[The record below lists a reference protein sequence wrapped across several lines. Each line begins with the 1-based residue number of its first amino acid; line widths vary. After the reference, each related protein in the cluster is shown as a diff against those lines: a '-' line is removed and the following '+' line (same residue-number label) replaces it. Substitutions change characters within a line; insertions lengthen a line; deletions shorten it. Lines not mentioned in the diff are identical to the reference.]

1 MDITLEKIVSILLKG
16 FGSQKMEDIGFL
28 PFFMLM
34 VISLLSSMLISYLY
48 LKFYKNRATG
58 SQIHRSFP
66 LLGIAITA
74 IFICIQFSLPLSLG
88 LLGALSIVRF
98 RTPIKEPEEIGFIM
112 VVVASSICC
121 ATFNIL
127 FLGILL
133 TITYVGLLILKRGPR
148 YLKGRLDDG
157 MLLVTLPTGE
167 YRLKSAHIL
176 DYLDEKIP
184 RGKIESILENDDESV
199 ISYSFTHLKKNMLL
213 EVQSELNDIAAGIK
227 SNIFYNRRGEI

>member
-1 MDITLEKIVSILLKG
+1 MEMTFDKIVSMLLKG
-16 FGSQKMEDIGFL
+16 FGSQRMEDIGFL
-28 PFFMLM
+28 PFFLLM

-48 LKFYKNRATG
+48 LKFYRNRATG

-112 VVVASSICC
+112 VVVAASICC

-133 TITYVGLLILKRGPR
+133 AITYIGLLILTRGPHF
-148 YLKGRLDDG
+148 LKTRLDDG
-157 MLLVTLPTGE
+157 MLLVTVPADE
-167 YRLKSAHIL
+167 YRIKSANIL
-176 DYLDEKIP
+176 NYLDEKIP
-184 RGKIESILENDDESV
+184 RGKIESILESEEESV
-199 ISYSFTHLKKNMLL
+199 ISYSFNQINKNMLL
-213 EVQSELNDIAAGIK
+213 QMQSELNELAAGLK
-227 SNIFYNRRGEI
+227 SNVFFNRIGDV

>member
-28 PFFMLM
+28 PFLLLM

-112 VVVASSICC
+112 VVVAASICC

-133 TITYVGLLILKRGPR
+133 AITYAGLLILRSGPR

-157 MLLVTLPTGE
+157 MLLVTLPTDE
-167 YRLKSAHIL
+167 YRTKSAHIL

-199 ISYSFTHLKKNMLL
+199 ISYSFTHLRKNMLL
-213 EVQSELNDIAAGIK
+213 EVQSELNNLAAGIK